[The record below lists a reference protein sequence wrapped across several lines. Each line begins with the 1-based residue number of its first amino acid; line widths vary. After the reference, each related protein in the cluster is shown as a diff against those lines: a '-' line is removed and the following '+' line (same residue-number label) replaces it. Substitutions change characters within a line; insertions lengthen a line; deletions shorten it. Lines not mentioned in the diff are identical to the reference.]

1 MGLKDF
7 FKNNKTLESQMS
19 KPLVV
24 DSKGFINLNEDK
36 VKTKYFINDAAN
48 DENIRPEVYDNY
60 LLDTIRW
67 CDEDKP
73 FAFISYSSKDKRKVW
88 DDIIELQIKGYNIW
102 IDKNMKETDH
112 SWFDTAKKALSN
124 ENCKLV
130 IFYLSESSIK
140 SEPCL
145 KELNYSQNEV
155 NNNIPWIVV
164 EAKEKY
170 NDIINNLIDKNEVVE
185 EMIDKYV
192 YSSKKRIKH
201 DDDIAIYFEKLE
213 KNLIDNGIKPLSE
226 EELYSKAV
234 KMINED
240 NQEYSAIAILD
251 YCYSRGYLPAIMLRA
266 FIQEKPI
273 FRDYFT
279 NEKDKD
285 INNVEKLIDR
295 EDWLKLAKR
304 FKQDRYIEQAAAFY
318 SAYALATNDQE
329 AYKEAT
335 NLWGHVLKTDAVLFN
350 TCIMETQIQYF
361 DGDWEL
367 TRENSFSYLF
377 DLEPLSLFNIDF
389 CRAINRETGKS
400 TLAYDITPNGNRSS
414 GKVHLNYNLSDKDK
428 ELAQIVINYG
438 FNYGWHELYGSTA
451 GYYAA
456 QIAIWGR
463 FANPQIDPASLVI
476 KSNLSVEQKELAEKV
491 RTFASTLYND
501 HTTQNH
507 GLSFKYNRTVPQS
520 EYILNE
526 GTFDLYD
533 VGNELYYRSE
543 KMSVT
548 TYGTAGNLSYT
559 VNVDGGAYVTDGS
572 EDLSA
577 KKTSITLGGN
587 NGNVFYVFVPADRLA
602 GVAEVKIH
610 ASYNYLS
617 SMTWDY
623 DSGQR
628 YMSDYTAHEIKEY
641 SLKLIKKDRVWAKK
655 KTNEELK
662 QYKGKIKIK
671 TTGIGVTNYCKFNI
685 NGESLY
691 TLVGDVEEISGAF
704 IYLLRETGEGN
715 YGVIN
720 DEKIVTAKGLNL
732 DVKFSLKEIKKDG
745 VQKLSSIKVCE
756 VKAPIG
762 YELFD
767 GVPEKMISSNIVV
780 QCLQGIFKKEDAD
793 ENNIISK
800 NLTLNHEAKKF
811 LINIINNQ
819 TNNTYTFGLYTTKDI
834 KVTGKDDIPANS
846 LVAYGQTDNEG
857 KLTLKE
863 LDYFLPADQNYIL
876 KEVNNKDIKLI
887 VNGIESIDN
896 QVELDV
902 LDKATVDGYLY
913 DVEIVEKRG

>member
-7 FKNNKTLESQMS
+7 FKNNKTLESQKS

-414 GKVHLNYNLSDKDK
+414 GKIHLNYNLSDKDK
-428 ELAQIVINYG
+428 ELAQVIIN
-438 FNYGWHELYGSTA
+438 FNHKYTNNSLYGTSA

-456 QIAIWGR
+456 QLAIWCRIRLFDPIGLSIVDGLTEEKR
-463 FANPQIDPASLVI
+463 QLANRIM
-476 KSNLSVEQKELAEKV
+476 ELTKQ
-491 RTFASTLYND
+491 LYED
-501 HTTQNH
+501 KTMPSY
-507 GLSFKYNRTVPQS
+507 GLSFKYKGEVTQES
-520 EYILNE
+520 YILNDGE
-526 GTFDLYD
+526 FCSYYING
-533 VGNELYYRSE
+533 EWYYRSE
-543 KMSVT
+543 KMSIT
-548 TYGTAGNLSYT
+548 TYGSIAFLEYT
-559 VNVDGGAYVTDGS
+559 VNVEGGFVSDS
-572 EDLSA
+572 SMDISD
-577 KKTSITLGGN
+577 KNTSLTLGGT
-587 NGNVFYVFVPADRLA
+587 NGNTFYVFVPAINEGGKA
-602 GVAEVKIH
+602 IVSITAEYK
-610 ASYNYLS
+610 YLDV
-617 SMTWDY
+617 MTWDY
-623 DSGQR
+623 EECNCGVCQR
-628 YMSDYTAHEIKEY
+628 YMSDYIALGKEKFNVMLI
-641 SLKLIKKDRVWAKK
+641 SKALKDPV
-655 KTNEELK
+655 TNFK
-662 QYKGKIKIK
+662 ASINIK
-671 TTGIGVTNYCKFNI
+671 TIGTSVTNYGKFNI

-691 TLVGDVEEISGAF
+691 TLFG
-704 IYLLRETGEGN
+704 
-715 YGVIN
+715 
-720 DEKIVTAKGLNL
+720 DEKEIEGAYIGFYIEEDGGKITLYEDSVYKTTNNSDINKDINL
-732 DVKFSLKEIKKDG
+732 TTIKDEYG
-745 VQKLSSIKVCE
+745 NNKLSNVVIAE
-756 VKAPIG
+756 IEAPIG
-762 YELFD
+762 YVKTSGKVIKTSNGNE
-767 GVPEKMISSNIVV
+767 ISTKV
-780 QCLQGIFKKEDAD
+780 GIFKKEDAD

-811 LINIINNQ
+811 LINITNNQ